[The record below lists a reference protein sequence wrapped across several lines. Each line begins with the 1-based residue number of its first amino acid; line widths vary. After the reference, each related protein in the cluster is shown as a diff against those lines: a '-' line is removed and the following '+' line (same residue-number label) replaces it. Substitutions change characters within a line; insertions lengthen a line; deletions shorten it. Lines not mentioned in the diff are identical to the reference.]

1 MGYDEIAHSPDLAA
15 SVPASHFRSQVA
27 FIGTRMEHRP
37 EFLINLVKRGVPL
50 SIWGNGWKNGPGWRI
65 LKDYWRGPGLLGA
78 EYVAAVQRADICL
91 GLLSKGN
98 RDLHTT
104 RSSEIPFAG
113 GLLCAERTSEHLEM
127 YKEGEQA
134 VFWSDA
140 EECAEVCLQLL
151 NDRQR
156 RDEIRR
162 QGLKRVRELG
172 VGNEDTCRAI
182 LADLDGLRSRT
193 DALSQPAQMFAH

>member
-1 MGYDEIAHSPDLAA
+1 
-15 SVPASHFRSQVA
+15 
-27 FIGTRMEHRP
+27 MERRH
-37 EFLINLVKRGVPL
+37 EFMINLVNRGVPL
-50 SIWGNGWKNGPGWRI
+50 SIWGNGWKNGPGWSK

-78 EYVAAVQRADICL
+78 EYAAAVQRADICL

-134 VFWSDA
+134 VFWRDE
-140 EECAEVCLQLL
+140 EECADVCLKLL
-151 NDRQR
+151 SDRR
-156 RDEIRR
+156 KCAEIRR
-162 QGLKRVRELG
+162 QGADRVRQLG

-182 LADLDGLRSRT
+182 LADLENVRRQGG
-193 DALSQPAQMFAH
+193 ALYQPATASVQ